1 MFITHSID
9 EAVLLAD
16 RVVVMSPRPGR
27 IERVFDIRMPRPR
40 GLEARRHPI
49 FVDAAER
56 ITQIFLARGVLH
68 GGGAAAAVSG
78 ESTMSFSFSGIVAA
92 PFLPMLPDTSVDWTT
107 LPRYIGWIA
116 AQKPTAIAMN
126 MDASEGPSL
135 DRDEQLR
142 ILRVCREAIDGAC
155 PLFSGLISGS
165 TRDAVRWG
173 NELKAAGA
181 QGLAVFPPFPTFLG
195 NPVPAEMIYQ
205 YHKAI
210 ADGVGL
216 PLVAFQF
223 PKAFGPDF
231 PPETL
236 ARLCSIPEIVGLKE
250 ASFDTTK
257 TIETID
263 TAKTLPR
270 KLGILTGSDTFIW
283 EAMVMGCDG
292 ALIGF
297 AGTATAELI
306 EMHRAA
312 ASRDYDRGAAIWA
325 RLGPLAR
332 YCWRAPIR
340 DYRPRMKEVLKL
352 QGLFP
357 HATVRPPQLPVDD
370 AERAVIARLARAA
383 GLGEWNDGPPGA
395 EERGSAHPLHA

>member
-1 MFITHSID
+1 MST
-9 EAVLLAD
+9 AD
-16 RVVVMSPRPGR
+16 ALFTLR
-27 IERVFDIRMPRPR
+27 
-40 GLEARRHPI
+40 
-49 FVDAAER
+49 
-56 ITQIFLARGVLH
+56 
-68 GGGAAAAVSG
+68 
-78 ESTMSFSFSGIVAA
+78 GIVAA
-92 PFLPMLPDTSVDWTT
+92 PFLPMLPDTAVDWPT
-107 LPRYIGWIA
+107 LRRYIGWIA
-116 AQKPTAIAMN
+116 DQRPTAIAMN
-126 MDASEGPSL
+126 MDASEGPAL
-135 DRDEQLR
+135 DRDEQIE
-142 ILRVCREAIDGAC
+142 ILKTCREVIGNAC
-155 PLFSGLISGS
+155 PLVSGLIAGS

-173 NELKAAGA
+173 TTLRDAGA
-181 QGLAVFPPFPTFLG
+181 QALAVFPPFPTFLG

-216 PLVAFQF
+216 PLIAFQF

-236 ARLCSIPEIVGLKE
+236 ARLATIPEVIGLKE
-250 ASFDTTK
+250 ASFDTPK
-257 TIETID
+257 TIETIA
-263 TAKTLPR
+263 TARTLPR

-297 AGTATAELI
+297 AGTATAELV
-306 EMHRAA
+306 EMQRCAA
-312 ASRDYDRGAAIWA
+312 ERDYARGAAIWE

-357 HATVRPPQLPVDD
+357 HATVRPPQLGVDAD
-370 AERAVIARLARAA
+370 EREEIERLARLA
-383 GLGEWNDGPPGA
+383 GLLEN
-395 EERGSAHPLHA
+395 RGSR

>member
-1 MFITHSID
+1 
-9 EAVLLAD
+9 
-16 RVVVMSPRPGR
+16 MSPSP
-27 IERVFDIRMPRPR
+27 
-40 GLEARRHPI
+40 
-49 FVDAAER
+49 
-56 ITQIFLARGVLH
+56 LAPTSSKEGKAL
-68 GGGAAAAVSG
+68 
-78 ESTMSFSFSGIVAA
+78 SGIIAA
-92 PFLPMLPDTSVDWTT
+92 PFLPMLPDASIDWQA
-107 LPRYIGWIA
+107 LPSYISWIA

-126 MDASEGPSL
+126 MDASEGPAL

-142 ILRVCREAIDGAC
+142 VLGVCREAIGDAC
-155 PLFSGLISGS
+155 PLVSGLISGS

-173 NELKAAGA
+173 NELRAAGA

-195 NPVPAEMIYQ
+195 NPVPSEMIYQ
-205 YHKAI
+205 YHKALG
-210 ADGVGL
+210 DGVGL
-216 PLVAFQF
+216 PLIAFQF

-236 ARLCSIPEIVGLKE
+236 ARLCSIPQIIGLKE

-263 TAKTLPR
+263 AAKALPR

-306 EMHRAA
+306 EMQRAA
-312 ASRDYDRGAAIWA
+312 AARDYDRGAAIWQ

-340 DYRPRMKEVLKL
+340 DYRPRMKEVLKM
-352 QGLFP
+352 QGLIA
-357 HATVRPPQLPVDD
+357 HAAARPPQLGVDD
-370 AERAVIARLARAA
+370 AEREELRRLALHA
-383 GLGEWNDGPPGA
+383 GLIQEALRAVAD
-395 EERGSAHPLHA
+395 